1 MREMVCIVCPNGCK
15 LRVEG
20 EGESLTVSGNKCK
33 RGLQFAESEVRCPMR
48 TICSTVKTAFAVVP
62 VLPVRVS
69 ADIPKERIFDVME
82 AINAALVTAPV
93 KRGEPV
99 IKNVLN
105 LGVDVIA
112 TSNVLFDTVKEEQQ

>member
-20 EGESLTVSGNKCK
+20 EGENLTVSGNKCK

-48 TICSTVKTAFAVVP
+48 TICSTVKTAFAAVP

-69 ADIPKERIFDVME
+69 ADIPKERIFDVMD

-112 TSNVLFDTVKEEQQ
+112 TSNVLFDAVKEEQQ

>member
-15 LRVEG
+15 LTVTG
-20 EGESLTVSGNKCK
+20 EGDTLTVSGNKCK
-33 RGLQFAESEVRCPMR
+33 RGLQFAENEVKCPMR
-48 TICSTVKTAFAVVP
+48 TICSTVKTAFPAVP

-69 ADIPKERIFDVME
+69 ADIPKERIFDVMQ
-82 AINAALVTAPV
+82 AINAVYLTAPV

-99 IKNVLN
+99 IRNVLD

-112 TSNVLFDTVKEEQQ
+112 TSDILYDIVKEEQQ